1 MSCDTILVQA
11 SAVAIDGRAL
21 LIEGAPG
28 AGKSSLALALIDRG
42 AELIG
47 DDAVRLQ
54 RVQHSIVALP
64 PPNIAGKLEIR
75 GVGIVDLPAAS
86 APMALILTL
95 TLDAPRF
102 PDPLEQRSLLGVS
115 IPVLPFR
122 AGDAVQALR
131 AEWALKQH
139 GACSNE

>member
-47 DDAVRLQ
+47 DDGVQLQ
-54 RVQHSIVALP
+54 RVQQRILAKP

-75 GVGIVDLPAAS
+75 GVGIVDLPVVT
-86 APMALILTL
+86 APVALILSL
-95 TLDAPRF
+95 TEDAPRF
-102 PDPLEQRSLLGVS
+102 PDPIQQRPVLGVA
-115 IPVLPFR
+115 IPVLQFR

-139 GACSNE
+139 GACGNE

>member
-11 SAVAIDGRAL
+11 SAVAIGGRAL

-28 AGKSSLALALIDRG
+28 AGKSSLALSLIDRG

-47 DDAVRLQ
+47 DDGVQLQ
-54 RVQHSIVALP
+54 RVQQRILAKP

-75 GVGIVDLPAAS
+75 GVGIVDLPVVT
-86 APMALILTL
+86 APVALILSL
-95 TLDAPRF
+95 TEDAPRF
-102 PDPLEQRSLLGVS
+102 PDPIQQRPVLGVA
-115 IPVLPFR
+115 IPVLQFR

-139 GACSNE
+139 GACGNE

>member
-47 DDAVRLQ
+47 DDGVQLQ
-54 RVQHSIVALP
+54 RVQQSILAKP

-75 GVGIVDLPAAS
+75 GVGIVDLPVVAA
-86 APMALILTL
+86 PVALILSL
-95 TLDAPRF
+95 TEDAPRF
-102 PDPLEQRSLLGVS
+102 PDPIQHRPVLGVA
-115 IPVLPFR
+115 IPVLQFR

-139 GACSNE
+139 GACGNE

>member
-47 DDAVRLQ
+47 DDGVQLQ
-54 RVQHSIVALP
+54 RVQQSILAKP

-75 GVGIVDLPAAS
+75 GVGIVDLPVVT
-86 APMALILTL
+86 APVALILSL
-95 TLDAPRF
+95 TEDAPRF
-102 PDPLEQRSLLGVS
+102 PDPIQQRPVLGVA
-115 IPVLPFR
+115 IPVLQFR

-139 GACSNE
+139 GACGNE